1 MIQFTD
7 IIQIVADSFF
17 GGSLYVGGTVVLIT
31 VLAVIMVFSKKIAT
45 TLLLGVPVVMIFAYL
60 GVLPDEITLIMLVVI
75 VVGLAYTTKDVF
87 R

>member
-7 IIQIVADSFF
+7 VIQIVADSFF
-17 GGSLYVGGTVVLIT
+17 GGSLYVGGTIVLIT

>member
-7 IIQIVADSFF
+7 VIQIVADSFF

-31 VLAVIMVFSKKIAT
+31 VLAIIMVFSKKITT